1 MDKILAEDIAKETEK
16 INKSFSQVMNIA
28 IQLKEENDALKTKNN
43 NTSGWI
49 TRRGD
54 EVRKLRSQNAELK
67 RQRDEIFGKSDL
79 LEKSRAEADEV
90 EAKDLKPALTL
101 ALAQRNFA
109 MRSVRKIHKISEL
122 IDAWDGHT
130 PENLDDGIQSAFDIV
145 RHIKDVIL
153 KSKEEDKI

>member
-122 IDAWDGHT
+122 I
-130 PENLDDGIQSAFDIV
+130 
-145 RHIKDVIL
+145 
-153 KSKEEDKI
+153 